1 MSLHELRVML
11 VEDQAFQRRLGLR
24 LLEDLG
30 VTHLV
35 EAADGFQA
43 LDILRAATEK
53 PDVILIGLDL
63 PGMDGIEFMGFVAQE
78 HLSKSVAVVS
88 AMDPALLHT
97 VQVTTKASGLRV
109 LGAIEKPLTLG
120 NLTHIL
126 SLYEGGPAPVDEI
139 TVISVSLDQLRQAF
153 LNNEIYAVFQP
164 QVEFTNGKV
173 VGVEALARWRLP
185 DGQMVPAAQF
195 IPMIENSGMI
205 EELTNLMLVQSC
217 DWLRRWK
224 RDGLNLRVS
233 VNVSA
238 HNLTGPEVA
247 DRYEKIL
254 REHGVSPEDIIL
266 EITESS
272 VMSDTA
278 RGLGML
284 ARLRLKGFGLSV
296 DDFGTG
302 YSSLAQLSQIPF
314 TELKIDYGFIN
325 DSPNQPR
332 KRAVIE
338 ASLELARK
346 LNLQVVAEGVESME
360 EWQLLAQLGCHYAQ
374 GFLISPPVEGDKL
387 NDAIQNW
394 RKAHHYS
401 EVGNLGDKNGYET
414 CMNAGSA
421 VVQITDS

>member
-1 MSLHELRVML
+1 MSMRELHVML
-11 VEDQAFQRRLGLR
+11 VEDHAFQRRLGLR
-24 LLEDLG
+24 LLADLG
-30 VTHLV
+30 LTRLE

-43 LDILRAATEK
+43 LEILRAAPEK
-53 PDVILIGLDL
+53 PDVILVDLDL

-78 HLSKSVAVVS
+78 HLAKSIAVVS

-97 VQVTTKASGLRV
+97 VQVMAKASGLRV
-109 LGAIEKPLTLG
+109 LGAVEKPLTPG
-120 NLTHIL
+120 KLTHVL
-126 SLYEGGPAPVDEI
+126 SLFEGGPAPVGEAP
-139 TVISVSLDQLRQAF
+139 VILVTIDQLRQA
-153 LNNEIYAVFQP
+153 LRNGEIFPMFQP

-173 VGVEALARWRLP
+173 VGVEALARWRTS

-195 IPMIENSGMI
+195 IPMIENGGLI
-205 EELTNLMLVQSC
+205 EELTHLMLVQSC
-217 DWLRRWK
+217 QWHQRWK
-224 RDGLNLRVS
+224 KDGLNLRVS

-247 DRYEKIL
+247 DRYEKVL
-254 REHGVSPEDIIL
+254 REHGVMPEDIIL

-314 TELKIDYGFIN
+314 TELKIDHGFVN

-338 ASLELARK
+338 ASLDLARK
-346 LNLQVVAEGVESME
+346 LDLHVVAEGVESME
-360 EWQLLAQLGCHYAQ
+360 EWQLLAQLGCHFAQ
-374 GFLISPPVEGDKL
+374 GYLISPPVEGEKL
-387 NDAIQNW
+387 NEAIQNW
-394 RKAHHYS
+394 RKAHH
-401 EVGNLGDKNGYET
+401 
-414 CMNAGSA
+414 
-421 VVQITDS
+421 